1 MRSGPNFESAI
12 KRSIHLPMKEL
23 LKTNRND
30 FGSSGLTDAFI
41 QNYRA
46 GIARPVV
53 LLADGN
59 REARETLGQGL
70 RQCGFVVREVG
81 TAAEVEEVAALV
93 MPDVILLDVRFPDG
107 EGADIIRELMGNPT
121 TAPIPVIIL
130 QSPVL
135 GRCRQECLEAGAET
149 VVNKPVCV
157 DDVSAAVRSHLA
169 KRDAAKL
176 DF

>member
-1 MRSGPNFESAI
+1 
-12 KRSIHLPMKEL
+12 MKEL

-30 FGSSGLTDAFI
+30 IESLSLTDAFV

-59 REARETLGQGL
+59 REARETLGRGL
-70 RQCGFVVREVG
+70 RRCGFVVREVG
-81 TAAEVEEVAALV
+81 SASEVEEVAALV

-107 EGADIIRELMGNPT
+107 EGADVIRELMGNPA

-130 QSPVL
+130 GSPVL
-135 GRCRQECLEAGAET
+135 GRCREDCLEAGAAT
-149 VVNKPVCV
+149 MVNKPVCV
-157 DDVSAAVRSHLA
+157 DDVSAAVRSHLT
-169 KRDAAKL
+169 KRDAARL